1 MKNDMKKPMAT
12 PNAALKKEASP
23 KKAAAP
29 KKPSRWSKFR
39 MFWKDDQ
46 KSFGIR
52 TVEDDE
58 RQASR
63 LLVWTTALTLFVA
76 LIWAGVSSL
85 DEITRG
91 QGKVIPSSREQVIQ
105 SLDSGVLREML
116 VREGDVVE
124 KDQILL
130 QMDDARS
137 GAGYRE
143 ANEKYLSL
151 LAISARLRAEAYD
164 TPLVFPPELKD
175 EDQLVKQETQAYKAR
190 KLALAESLQALDA
203 SLAAITREVT
213 LTAPLVK
220 NGVMSEVELLRLKRQ
235 QADLMGQRAERKN
248 RYITDANN
256 ELTRVSSELS
266 QTKESASAREDAF
279 LHTTIKSP
287 MKGVVK
293 NVQVTTIGGV
303 IQAGQPILEIVPTED
318 EMLVEAYVKPSEVA
332 FLKVG
337 QKAVVKLSS
346 YDFNKYGGLDG
357 ELEHLSP
364 DTLKDERQQRKP
376 GATPADM
383 EEGFYRILVRIKD
396 TNLVRKGT
404 KIEPTPGMTATVE
417 IRTGQ
422 KTVLEYL
429 FRPLQNVS
437 QAFRER

>member
-1 MKNDMKKPMAT
+1 MKEKLMTRFAQISSSW
-12 PNAALKKEASP
+12 A
-23 KKAAAP
+23 
-29 KKPSRWSKFR
+29 KFR
-39 MFWKDDQ
+39 ELWQDDKQ
-46 KSFGIR
+46 AAGFGVR

-58 RQASR
+58 REASR
-63 LLVWTTALTLFVA
+63 MLVWVT
-76 LIWAGVSSL
+76 AGVLFFGLVWAAAFSL

-91 QGKVIPSSREQVIQ
+91 QGKIIPSSREQVIQ

-116 VREGDVVE
+116 VREGDMVE
-124 KDQILL
+124 KDQVLL
-130 QMDDARS
+130 QMDDART

-143 ANEKYLSL
+143 ANEKYQAL
-151 LAISARLRAEAYD
+151 LATATRLRAEAND
-164 TPLVFPPELKD
+164 VPLTFPKELD
-175 EDQLVKQETQAYKAR
+175 NEPALREQETHAYKAR
-190 KLALAESLQALDA
+190 KQALLDSIQALDA
-203 SLAAITREVT
+203 SLAAITREIS
-213 LTAPLVK
+213 LTAPLVR

-248 RYITDANN
+248 RYITDANT
-256 ELTRVSSELS
+256 ELTRVNSELS
-266 QTKESASAREDAF
+266 QTKENASAREDAY
-279 LHTTIKSP
+279 LSTTIKSP

-293 NVQVTTIGGV
+293 NVQVTTVGGV

-364 DTLKDERQQRKP
+364 DTMKDERQQRRP
-376 GATPADM
+376 GANPVDM
-383 EEGFYRILVRIKD
+383 EEGYYRILVRIKD
-396 TNLVRKGT
+396 ANLVRKGK

-437 QAFRER
+437 QALRER

>member
-1 MKNDMKKPMAT
+1 M
-12 PNAALKKEASP
+12 
-23 KKAAAP
+23 
-29 KKPSRWSKFR
+29 RSK
-39 MFWKDDQ
+39 Q
-46 KSFGIR
+46 FGIS

-58 RQASR
+58 REASR
-63 LLVWTTALTLFVA
+63 TLVWATGATLVVA
-76 LIWAGVSSL
+76 LVWAGFFSL

-105 SLDSGVLREML
+105 SLDSGVMREML

-124 KDQILL
+124 KGQVLL

-151 LAISARLRAEAYD
+151 LAIAARLRAEANN
-164 TPLVFPPELKD
+164 TALTFPPELKR
-175 EDQLVKQETQAYKAR
+175 ESQLTLQETQAYQAR
-190 KLALAESLQALDA
+190 KLALAESLSALDA
-203 SLAAITREVT
+203 SLSAITREIT
-213 LTAPLVK
+213 MTAPLVQS
-220 NGVMSEVELLRLKRQ
+220 GVMSEVELLRLKRQ

-248 RYITDANN
+248 RYLTDANN

-266 QTKESASAREDAF
+266 QTKENASARQDAF
-279 LHTTIKSP
+279 MHTTVKSP

-293 NVQVTTIGGV
+293 NVQVTTVGGV

-364 DTLKDERQQRKP
+364 DTLKDDRQQRRP
-376 GATPADM
+376 GANPADM

-396 TNLVRKGT
+396 PNRVRKGL
-404 KIEPTPGMTATVE
+404 KLEPTPGMTATVE

-437 QAFRER
+437 QALRER

>member
-1 MKNDMKKPMAT
+1 MTQNTMTRWARTRASVRK
-12 PNAALKKEASP
+12 LKEFWQDD
-23 KKAAAP
+23 KKAAG
-29 KKPSRWSKFR
+29 
-39 MFWKDDQ
+39 
-46 KSFGIR
+46 FGVR

-58 RQASR
+58 RDASR
-63 LLVWTTALTLFVA
+63 LLVWVTAGTLLFALT
-76 LIWAGVSSL
+76 WAGFFSL

-91 QGKVIPSSREQVIQ
+91 QGKIIPSSREQVIQ

-116 VREGDVVE
+116 VREGDMVE
-124 KDQILL
+124 KDQVLL

-151 LAISARLRAEAYD
+151 LAMASRLRAEANNTD
-164 TPLVFPPELKD
+164 LVFPRELKD
-175 EDQLVKQETQAYKAR
+175 EPQLKAQETQAYKAR
-190 KLALAESLQALDA
+190 KHALTESLQAVDG
-203 SLAAITREVT
+203 SLAAITREIE

-220 NGVMSEVELLRLKRQ
+220 GGVMSEVELLRLKRQ
-235 QADLMGQRAERKN
+235 QAELMGQRAERKN
-248 RYITDANN
+248 RYLTDANN
-256 ELTRVSSELS
+256 ELTRVSSDLS
-266 QTKESASAREDAF
+266 QTKENASAREDAY

-293 NVQVTTIGGV
+293 NVQVTTLGGV

-337 QKAVVKLSS
+337 QKAVVKLTS

-364 DTLKDERQQRKP
+364 DTMKDERQQRKP
-376 GATPADM
+376 GGTPADM
-383 EEGFYRILVRIKD
+383 EEGYYRILVRIKD
-396 TNLVRKGT
+396 ANLVRKGVT
-404 KIEPTPGMTATVE
+404 MEPTPGMTASVE

-437 QAFRER
+437 QALRER

>member
-1 MKNDMKKPMAT
+1 MKEKLMTRFAQISSSW
-12 PNAALKKEASP
+12 A
-23 KKAAAP
+23 
-29 KKPSRWSKFR
+29 KFR
-39 MFWKDDQ
+39 ELWQDDKQ
-46 KSFGIR
+46 AAGFGVR

-58 RQASR
+58 REASR
-63 LLVWTTALTLFVA
+63 MLVWVTSGVLFFGLV
-76 LIWAGVSSL
+76 WAAAFSL

-91 QGKVIPSSREQVIQ
+91 QGKIIPSSREQVIQ

-116 VREGDVVE
+116 VREGDMVE
-124 KDQILL
+124 KDQVLL
-130 QMDDARS
+130 QMDDART

-143 ANEKYLSL
+143 ANEKYQAL
-151 LAISARLRAEAYD
+151 LATATRLRAEAND
-164 TPLVFPPELKD
+164 VPLTFPKELD
-175 EDQLVKQETQAYKAR
+175 NEPALREQETHAYKAR
-190 KLALAESLQALDA
+190 KQALLDSIQALDA
-203 SLAAITREVT
+203 SLAAITREIS
-213 LTAPLVK
+213 LTAPLVR

-235 QADLMGQRAERKN
+235 QAELMGQRAERKN

-266 QTKESASAREDAF
+266 QTKENASAREDAL

-293 NVQVTTIGGV
+293 NVQVTTVGGV

-364 DTLKDERQQRKP
+364 DTMKDERQQRRP
-376 GATPADM
+376 GANPVDM
-383 EEGFYRILVRIKD
+383 EEGYYRILVRIKD
-396 TNLVRKGT
+396 ANLVRKGK

-437 QAFRER
+437 QALRER

>member
-1 MKNDMKKPMAT
+1 LRK
-12 PNAALKKEASP
+12 LKEFWQDD
-23 KKAAAP
+23 KKAAG
-29 KKPSRWSKFR
+29 
-39 MFWKDDQ
+39 
-46 KSFGIR
+46 FGVR

-58 RQASR
+58 RDASR
-63 LLVWTTALTLFVA
+63 LLVWVTAGTLLFA
-76 LIWAGVSSL
+76 LIWAGFFSL

-91 QGKVIPSSREQVIQ
+91 QGKIIPSSREQVIQ

-116 VREGDVVE
+116 VREGDMVE
-124 KDQILL
+124 KDQVLL

-151 LAISARLRAEAYD
+151 LAMASRLRAEANNTD
-164 TPLVFPPELKD
+164 LAFPQELKD
-175 EDQLVKQETQAYKAR
+175 EPQLKAQETQAYKAR
-190 KLALAESLQALDA
+190 KHALTESLQAVDA
-203 SLAAITREVT
+203 SLAAITREIA

-220 NGVMSEVELLRLKRQ
+220 GGVMSEVELLRLKRQ
-235 QADLMGQRAERKN
+235 QAELMGQRAERKN
-248 RYITDANN
+248 RYLTDANN
-256 ELTRVSSELS
+256 ELTRVSSDLS
-266 QTKESASAREDAF
+266 QTKENASAREDAY

-293 NVQVTTIGGV
+293 NVQVTTVGGV

-337 QKAVVKLSS
+337 QKAVVKLTS

-364 DTLKDERQQRKP
+364 DTMKDERQQRKP
-376 GATPADM
+376 GGTPADM
-383 EEGFYRILVRIKD
+383 EEGYYRILVRIKD
-396 TNLVRKGT
+396 ANLVRKGV
-404 KIEPTPGMTATVE
+404 KMEPTPGMTASVE

-437 QAFRER
+437 QALRER

>member
-1 MKNDMKKPMAT
+1 MKEKLMAYWT
-12 PNAALKKEASP
+12 KVQSVWHKLQELWQDD
-23 KKAAAP
+23 KKAAG
-29 KKPSRWSKFR
+29 
-39 MFWKDDQ
+39 
-46 KSFGIR
+46 FGVR

-58 RQASR
+58 RDASR
-63 LLVWTTALTLFVA
+63 MLVWVTAATLLLG
-76 LIWAGVSSL
+76 LIWAGFFSL

-91 QGKVIPSSREQVIQ
+91 QGKIIPSSREQVIQ
-105 SLDSGVLREML
+105 SLDSGILREML

-151 LAISARLRAEAYD
+151 LAIAARLRAESSDSA
-164 TPLVFPPELKD
+164 LKFPPELKD
-175 EDQLVKQETQAYKAR
+175 ETQLIKQETQAYKAR
-190 KLALAESLQALDA
+190 KKALMESLEAVDA
-203 SLAAITREVT
+203 SLAAITREIT

-220 NGVMSEVELLRLKRQ
+220 GGVMSEVELLRLKRQ

-248 RYITDANN
+248 RYITDANT

-266 QTKESASAREDAF
+266 QTKESASAREDAY

-293 NVQVTTIGGV
+293 NVQVTTVGGV

-337 QKAVVKLSS
+337 QKAVVKLTS

-396 TNLVRKGT
+396 PNLVRKGL

-437 QAFRER
+437 QALRER